1 MLCASTCSDL
11 DCSFDQIKKPF
22 PFLPV
27 SEFQPSWIKTVKGDK
42 AKDAPAVKLDMPT
55 FFASLEALAL
65 AYHAVGVSPLRL
77 GLDV

>member
-1 MLCASTCSDL
+1 M
-11 DCSFDQIKKPF
+11 
-22 PFLPV
+22 
-27 SEFQPSWIKTVKGDK
+27 KGDK